1 VGNDVRLLARELERL
16 HPNPWHDLSP
26 LEWADAVER
35 LAASF
40 DGLEPD
46 GQLVELMRLTA
57 LLGDR
62 DGHTGLDPFADH
74 RHPLH
79 LVPLQL
85 YDFAGG
91 LYVVDSLADTALVGK
106 RLAGIGHIP
115 VELVVE
121 AVRPL
126 VGRDNDWT
134 LRARLV
140 EAVLVCEVLG
150 GLGLAAAGRL
160 QVAFADGTE
169 ATLAPMP
176 VSEWRQRVARP
187 LPRRPE
193 LRYAARSDR
202 DWWIERTGDGNVVA
216 AYNRTYSYPDFAA
229 RLRDLVA
236 EPRFRRLV
244 LDLRLNGG
252 GDNTQYGELLGLLRS
267 EPLNRRGRLL
277 VLAGRHTF
285 SAAGSLA
292 ADLRR
297 RTRAIFVGE
306 PTGGA
311 PNQYGD
317 SAIVTLP
324 HSGWNV
330 RVATLYHEFG
340 GPDDPRLAVEPD
352 VHVELSAADF
362 LAGRDPVLDA
372 ALTW

>member
-106 RLAGIGHIP
+106 RLAGIGHVP

-126 VGRDNDWT
+126 VGHDTGRSCRGVGEDPGSVSDQDAAVYPAPAAKADLARVGVDFILPLNGHAVDAADAVGELEVPEDEAFGRGSQRGQVAADVDGPAEKRGRIGLQARQRERT
-134 LRARLV
+134 GAVGRAGELP
-140 EAVLVCEVLG
+140 EVVG
-150 GLGLAAAGRL
+150 RKQPRCGRSVRSRKREEYRL
-160 QVAFADGTE
+160 QVGDLVQEARAGGGVDDGD
-169 ATLAPMP
+169 A
-176 VSEWRQRVARP
+176 VAR
-187 LPRRPE
+187 
-193 LRYAARSDR
+193 R
-202 DWWIERTGDGNVVA
+202 DDSERLSGAVA
-216 AYNRTYSYPDFAA
+216 
-229 RLRDLVA
+229 
-236 EPRFRRLV
+236 
-244 LDLRLNGG
+244 GG
-252 GDNTQYGELLGLLRS
+252 ERCLL
-267 EPLNRRGRLL
+267 E
-277 VLAGRHTF
+277 
-285 SAAGSLA
+285 
-292 ADLRR
+292 
-297 RTRAIFVGE
+297 
-306 PTGGA
+306 
-311 PNQYGD
+311 
-317 SAIVTLP
+317 
-324 HSGWNV
+324 
-330 RVATLYHEFG
+330 
-340 GPDDPRLAVEPD
+340 
-352 VHVELSAADF
+352 
-362 LAGRDPVLDA
+362 
-372 ALTW
+372 